1 MYFDENKQ
9 EINAPVNMLFV
20 EQRKNVDCSSALQSF
35 EGPFE
40 LLHGYIA
47 DIRILA
53 KSAINPKHFF
63 LFVDLFTSKIYTYPM
78 KNRSFLCTEIKLLYD
93 EISKKR
99 NMDKEMRI
107 QADREFEQNEIK
119 RINKKVHMFSSK
131 VHGCKILQRNK

>member
-1 MYFDENKQ
+1 
-9 EINAPVNMLFV
+9 
-20 EQRKNVDCSSALQSF
+20 
-35 EGPFE
+35 
-40 LLHGYIA
+40 
-47 DIRILA
+47 
-53 KSAINPKHFF
+53 
-63 LFVDLFTSKIYTYPM
+63 M